1 MNIKCRCWPCLHS
14 LSFLLHGLVPS
25 GHIFIDFHC
34 CWFLWWLTKCLH
46 NHCGILGFSHIWLHI
61 GEMLREW
68 GNKSK
73 NLVSIMYSTVISLRP
88 QNNPVLAVMYL
99 HSDTAWQFLLCFF
112 FGGGGCKG
120 GGCSRKSGQGL
131 PDLFGKAKV
140 NPIWSPVWTQ
150 YNTNALTK
158 THSHFSWEAEY
169 WLQISREVIFGN
181 GKLLLW
187 LSESIFYVW
196 MERSLLAKRTVCH
209 FTFPKVSFSDPV
221 LHIQSIS
228 YLSYM
233 YSALALLLCQ
243 QGGILTSAGK
253 L

>member
-112 FGGGGCKG
+112 WGGGGAKG
-120 GGCSRKSGQGL
+120 VVVPGSQGRVCQTCSVKQRSIPSG
-131 PDLFGKAKV
+131 
-140 NPIWSPVWTQ
+140 
-150 YNTNALTK
+150 
-158 THSHFSWEAEY
+158 
-169 WLQISREVIFGN
+169 R
-181 GKLLLW
+181 
-187 LSESIFYVW
+187 LSEPNTTQMLSQRHTVTLA
-196 MERSLLAKRTVCH
+196 ERLNTDSKSAVK
-209 FTFPKVSFSDPV
+209 
-221 LHIQSIS
+221 S
-228 YLSYM
+228 YLAMASFCCGYLKAFFMCEWNAACWPRGLSVTSLFLKFLSQTQSY
-233 YSALALLLCQ
+233 
-243 QGGILTSAGK
+243 IFK
-253 L
+253 VFPI